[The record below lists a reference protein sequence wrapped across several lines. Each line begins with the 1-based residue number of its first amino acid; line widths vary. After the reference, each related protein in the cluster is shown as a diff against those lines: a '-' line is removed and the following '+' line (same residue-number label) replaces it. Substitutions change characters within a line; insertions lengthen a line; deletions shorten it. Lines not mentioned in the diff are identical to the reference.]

1 MLEILALGDHYQTVD
16 PEQGLANLKPA
27 ATEVCRDR
35 FRRIDRF
42 TQLALIGSA
51 RCVQSADPGPKTGL
65 YIGSRFASTGNT
77 IAVHEKMVSAGVVP
91 KPANF
96 INTLSNSAGY
106 FVARNLGLG
115 DRNLF
120 VSRGDASIVAALQ
133 LAAMDVASGS
143 VCQALVG
150 SVDEAVLPLE
160 HHRYRLG
167 LEPGTVMGEGSH
179 WLLVAREAREGRSL
193 ATITDMVTL
202 RDESALASWLDGL
215 DGREQY
221 RVSLSPWTRQQI
233 ASTCFKSRQ
242 MLTDF
247 DPELA
252 AYPGHA
258 TGAIIRY
265 LQAGGSEPL
274 IVIAADTDGRFHS
287 VMVRLNRASA

>member
-120 VSRGDASIVAALQ
+120 VSRGDASRPCSWRRW
-133 LAAMDVASGS
+133 MW
-143 VCQALVG
+143 QAVRCVRHWWG
-150 SVDEAVLPLE
+150 
-160 HHRYRLG
+160 RWMRRCCRLSTI
-167 LEPGTVMGEGSH
+167 GTVWGLS
-179 WLLVAREAREGRSL
+179 RE
-193 ATITDMVTL
+193 
-202 RDESALASWLDGL
+202 
-215 DGREQY
+215 
-221 RVSLSPWTRQQI
+221 P
-233 ASTCFKSRQ
+233 
-242 MLTDF
+242 
-247 DPELA
+247 
-252 AYPGHA
+252 
-258 TGAIIRY
+258 
-265 LQAGGSEPL
+265 
-274 IVIAADTDGRFHS
+274 
-287 VMVRLNRASA
+287 

>member
-1 MLEILALGDHYQTVD
+1 MLDILALGDHYETVD
-16 PEQGLANLKPA
+16 AGRGLTNLKPA
-27 ATEVCRDR
+27 ATAVCRDR

-42 TQLALIGSA
+42 TQMALIGSA
-51 RCVQSADPGPKTGL
+51 RCMEAAESGAKTGL

-77 IAVHEKMVSAGVVP
+77 VAVHEKMVSAGVVP

-106 FVARNLGLG
+106 FVARNLGLE

-133 LAAMDVASGS
+133 LAGMDVATGA
-143 VCQALVG
+143 VAQALVG

-167 LEPGTVMGEGSH
+167 LEPGTDMGEGSH
-179 WLLVAREAREGRSL
+179 WLLVGGQGQADSL
-193 ATITDMVTL
+193 ATITDKMTL
-202 RDESALASWLDGL
+202 RNENALAHWLDSLNAGE
-215 DGREQY
+215 RY
-221 RVSLSPWTRQQI
+221 RLSLSPWTRQQM
-233 ASTCFKSRQ
+233 ASTCFKSRP
-242 MLTDF
+242 MLTDY
-247 DPELA
+247 DPGLA

-265 LQAGGSEPL
+265 LKSGSEEPL
-274 IVIAADTDGRFHS
+274 IVIAADNDGRFHG
-287 VMVRLNRASA
+287 VVVRPNTRSG

>member
-1 MLEILALGDHYQTVD
+1 MLEIIAVGDQYQTVD
-16 PEQGLANLKPA
+16 PEQGLANLKA
-27 ATEVCRDR
+27 AASEVCRDR

-51 RCVQSADPGPKTGL
+51 RCVEGVELEAQTGL
-65 YIGSRFASTGNT
+65 YIGSRFASLGNT
-77 IAVHEKMVSAGVVP
+77 TSVHEKMVSAGVVP
-91 KPANF
+91 KPASF

-133 LAAMDVASGS
+133 LAAMDVATGAVS
-143 VCQALVG
+143 QALVG
-150 SVDEAVLPLE
+150 SVDEAVLPLA
-160 HHRYRLG
+160 HQRFRLG
-167 LEPGTVMGEGSH
+167 LEPDTVMGEGSH
-179 WLLVAREAREGRSL
+179 WLLVAPSDSATNSL

-202 RDESALASWLDGL
+202 QDENALAQWLDEL
-215 DGREQY
+215 DPAQAY
-221 RVSLSPWTRQQI
+221 RLSLSPWTRQKM
-233 ASTCFKSRQ
+233 ASTCLKSRR

-247 DPELA
+247 DPGLA

-265 LQAGGSEPL
+265 LQSEGRESL
-274 IVIAADTDGRFHS
+274 IVIAADTDGRFHA
-287 VMVRLNRASA
+287 VMVRPNAASV